1 MIKFKQIKINFKK
14 YFSLYR
20 ALYKDKRTPLIAK
33 VFLWLAIGYFFLP
46 FDVIPDFI
54 PVLGQLDD
62 AIIVPSLIFIA
73 LKCVPKLVYKENYEK
88 IFKKP
93 L

>member
-1 MIKFKQIKINFKK
+1 
-14 YFSLYR
+14 
-20 ALYKDKRTPLIAK
+20 